1 MPPDRIFET
10 CKLEHAALRREL
22 NQLKWCQIQFFT
34 FAISATVVVL
44 GLIFKNT
51 GELNLYYFD
60 NNLVGLICLLPLLF
74 LIPSLWIFLDT
85 ARTISRIVGYHFW
98 LEDILLG
105 RRGSDTVQFHGWET
119 ALTILRDN
127 VRQLEQQADPPGE
140 DARVRAIRKDLMGY
154 NTNFLRLKESNLAV
168 FQSIRGYLVAGYV
181 TFAAFIVLCAFPF
194 LYFIQ
199 RHGAGIF
206 AMNLLFNTLGLLIV
220 IFAFFVIFW
229 EFATLKHL
237 IFGRF
242 SDKANRIKWRIAFDR

>member
-1 MPPDRIFET
+1 MPLDRIFET

-51 GELNLYYFD
+51 SELNLYYFD
-60 NNLVGLICLLPLLF
+60 NNLVGLICLVPLLF

-105 RRGSDTVQFHGWET
+105 RRAYDTIHFFGWET

-127 VRQLEQQADPPGE
+127 VRQLEQHTDPPGE
-140 DARVRAIRKDLMGY
+140 EARIRGIRQDLERY
-154 NTNFLRLKESNLAV
+154 NRNFLRLKESNLAV
-168 FQSIRGYLVAGYV
+168 FMSIRGYLVAGYV
-181 TFAAFIVLCAFPF
+181 TFAAFIVLCSFPF
-194 LYFIQ
+194 LYFTY
-199 RHGAGIF
+199 RHGTGIF
-206 AMNLLFNTLGLLIV
+206 AMNTPFNTIGLFVV
-220 IFAFFVIFW
+220 IFALFVIFW